1 MITKAEVEELLSS
14 YDVSSLKVSTI
25 CSHSALQIFHGA
37 KQLGFKTLG
46 VTTPER
52 RFVYEAFP
60 LATPDKFIEVSEF
73 KHMLDRW
80 VQERLRAENAVI
92 IPHGSFVEYL
102 GPTEILERLRVPVFG
117 NRAVLEWEGD
127 RVKQRT
133 WFKEAGLK
141 TPRVFEDPSE
151 VDCRVFV
158 KFPGAKGGRGYFTA
172 GSSEEVEARLE
183 EAVRKGLIRDVRE
196 AYIQEFIPGVR
207 YYFHYF
213 YSPLAEGGL
222 RVCGGR
228 LELMSMDKRIEPI
241 DEAYRGLPDVPEEFF
256 DYTVTGNQPLVLR
269 ESLLKDA
276 LKMGARVVEAS
287 KRLFPPGIIGPF
299 CLETIYHPDRGFTVF
314 EVSARIVAGTNL
326 YPSGSPYTVYLFEEP
341 MSTGKRI
348 AVELK
353 MAVEK
358 DRLREVVY

>member
-1 MITKAEVEELLSS
+1 MITKAEIDELIST
-14 YDVSSLKVSTI
+14 YDKSNLTVSTI

-46 VTTPER
+46 VTTREH

-60 LATPDKFIEVSEF
+60 LATPDKFIEVPKF
-73 KHMLDRW
+73 KDILDQRI
-80 VQERLRAENAVI
+80 QEKLIAENAVI

-102 GPTEILERLRVPVFG
+102 GPDEILRRLRVPVFG

-127 RVKQRT
+127 RVKQRI
-133 WFKEAGLK
+133 WFREAGLK

-172 GSSEEVEARLE
+172 RSSREVEARLKD
-183 EAVRKGLIRDVRE
+183 AVRRGLIRDARE
-196 AYIQEFIPGVR
+196 AYIQEFVPGVR

-213 YSPLAEGGL
+213 YSLLAEGGF

-269 ESLLKDA
+269 ESLLRDV
-276 LKMGARVVEAS
+276 LEMGARVVESS
-287 KRLFPPGIIGPF
+287 KRLFPPGVIGPF

-326 YPSGSPYTVYLFEEP
+326 YPTGSPYSVYIFEEP

-348 AVELK
+348 ALELM
-353 MAVEK
+353 MAVK
-358 DRLREVVY
+358 KGRLSDIVY